1 MAKPNVIIRRAP
13 DYNPAAIE
21 ISMGG
26 NHLAL
31 SAEQGRL

>member
-13 DYNPAAIE
+13 DYDPVAIE

-31 SAEQGRL
+31 AAGQGRL